1 MVYHNQAVKQKCLMQ
16 EGHGVSE
23 HPERLEKSVEIGTLC
38 AFYGGLLTQ
47 RQQDALRLHYE
58 EDLSLG
64 EIAEELGVSRQ
75 NVHELITRSAQK
87 LRKYEEALGGMKRAA
102 QTAKELRRAEKLL
115 SQLESPSEKDESRLK
130 EAREILSRIIL
141 QQEGE

>member
-1 MVYHNQAVKQKCLMQ
+1 M
-16 EGHGVSE
+16 SE

-58 EDLSLG
+58 EDPSLG

-87 LRKYEEALGGMKRAA
+87 LRKYEEALGGMQRAA
-102 QTAKELRRAEKLL
+102 QTARELRKAEAL
-115 SQLESPSEKDESRLK
+115 LESLHSLSETDKSRLQ
-130 EAREILSRIIL
+130 EARSIISRVILK
-141 QQEGE
+141 QEGE

>member
-1 MVYHNQAVKQKCLMQ
+1 MRPVGSDGPQ
-16 EGHGVSE
+16 
-23 HPERLEKSVEIGTLC
+23 RLEKSVEIGTLY

-64 EIAEELGVSRQ
+64 EIADELGVSRQ

-87 LRKYEEALGGMKRAA
+87 LRKYEEALGGMQRAA
-102 QTAKELRRAEKLL
+102 QTARELRKASEL
-115 SQLESPSEKDESRLK
+115 LESLSGLSEMDKSRLQ
-130 EAREILSRIIL
+130 EARMLISRVILK
-141 QQEGE
+141 QEGE

>member
-1 MVYHNQAVKQKCLMQ
+1 MRPVGSDGPQ
-16 EGHGVSE
+16 
-23 HPERLEKSVEIGTLC
+23 RLEKSVEIGTLY

-64 EIAEELGVSRQ
+64 EIADELGVSRQ

-87 LRKYEEALGGMKRAA
+87 LRKYEEALGGMQRAA
-102 QTAKELRRAEKLL
+102 QTARELRKASEL
-115 SQLESPSEKDESRLK
+115 LESLSGLSEMDKSRLQ
-130 EAREILSRIIL
+130 EARALISRVILR
-141 QQEGE
+141 QEGE